1 MTKSLMSMDQ
11 LVKAAN
17 QRITELKIK
26 PSHHK
31 ARSKITPRTVRYYLQ
46 NEYIPKAERV
56 SGQIRFSENH
66 LKAIIRLK
74 NLQADGLFL
83 KETVRNFEKGKNTR
97 DLALVD
103 LNIPSFRATSDQAER
118 WSLRID
124 DDLLLTGTGPKPS
137 PKEFE
142 IVRPLL
148 QLWQQNRVLKKNR
161 R

>member
-118 WSLRID
+118 WTLRID

>member
-1 MTKSLMSMDQ
+1 MDQ

-31 ARSKITPRTVRYYLQ
+31 ARSKITSRTVRYYLQ
-46 NEYIPKAERV
+46 NGYIREAIRV
-56 SGQIRFSENH
+56 SGQIRFSEDH

-74 NLQADGLFL
+74 SLQADGLFL
-83 KETVRNFEKGKNTR
+83 KETLSNFEKGKNTR
-97 DLALVD
+97 DFAPVE
-103 LNIPSFRATSDQAER
+103 LNMPSYRASSNQAER

-124 DDLLLTGTGPKPS
+124 DDLLLTGSGPKPS

>member
-46 NEYIPKAERV
+46 NGYIREATRV
-56 SGQIRFSENH
+56 SGQIRFSEDH

-74 NLQADGLFL
+74 SLQADGLFL
-83 KETVRNFEKGKNTR
+83 KETLPNFEKGKNTR
-97 DLALVD
+97 DFALVD
-103 LNIPSFRATSDQAER
+103 LKIPSFRATSDQAER

>member
-31 ARSKITPRTVRYYLQ
+31 ARSKITSRTVRYYLQ
-46 NEYIPKAERV
+46 NGYIREAIRV
-56 SGQIRFSENH
+56 SGQIRFSEDH

-74 NLQADGLFL
+74 SLQADGLFL
-83 KETVRNFEKGKNTR
+83 KETLPNFEKGKNTR
-97 DLALVD
+97 DFALVD
-103 LNIPSFRATSDQAER
+103 LKIPSFRATSDQAER

-137 PKEFE
+137 SKEFE

>member
-46 NEYIPKAERV
+46 NGYIHEATRV
-56 SGQIRFSENH
+56 SGQIRFSDDH
-66 LKAIIRLK
+66 LKEIIRLK

-97 DLALVD
+97 DFALVD
-103 LNIPSFRATSDQAER
+103 LKIPSFRATSDQAER

-137 PKEFE
+137 SKEFE

>member
-26 PSHHK
+26 PAHHK

-46 NEYIPKAERV
+46 NGYILEAIRV
-56 SGQIRFSENH
+56 SGQIRFSEDH

-97 DLALVD
+97 DFALVD
-103 LNIPSFRATSDQAER
+103 LKIPSFRATSDQAER

>member
-1 MTKSLMSMDQ
+1 MSMDE

-31 ARSKITPRTVRYYLQ
+31 ARSKLSARTVRYYLQ
-46 NEYIPKAERV
+46 NKYIPKAERV
-56 SGQIRFSENH
+56 SGQIRFSEDH
-66 LKAIIRLK
+66 LKAIIKLK

-83 KETVRNFEKGKNTR
+83 KETLSNFEKGRNTR
-97 DLALVD
+97 DFAPIE
-103 LNIPSFRATSDQAER
+103 LNMPSFRASSNQAKR